1 MSRPLGQIV
10 GLGLDGRLAYWI
22 GGLEEND
29 EFLCVCV
36 AKDISLFGAIELP
49 RDKMHNRGREE
60 ITKKTAV
67 DTKKGW

>member
-36 AKDISLFGAIELP
+36 SEDIFLFGAIELP
-49 RDKMHNRGREE
+49 TDKMHNSDSR
-60 ITKKTAV
+60 
-67 DTKKGW
+67 D